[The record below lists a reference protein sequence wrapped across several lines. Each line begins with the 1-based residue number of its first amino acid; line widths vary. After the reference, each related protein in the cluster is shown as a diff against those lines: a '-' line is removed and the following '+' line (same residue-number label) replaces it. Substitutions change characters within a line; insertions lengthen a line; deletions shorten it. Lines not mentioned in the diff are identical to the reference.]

1 MSATQRQT
9 LTETI
14 TGSIYK
20 LPDDKN
26 TRSKYDLLEFDNQKR
41 RSNDFSLNMF
51 KIDDRFNP
59 EKKFGYVRSE
69 VSNKSFWVRSTL
81 VRTEGSIISHK
92 QQDAIEP
99 ILKDFL
105 KKHNVVSTKLDL
117 RIQKDEISKQ
127 FDVLKEWKEIWNE
140 YGLERPN
147 DLTISHAETVIE
159 MLLDLIIS
167 TDDRFIT
174 PFISGDGDGN
184 VTAIWYNQKRQLHL
198 KIGENDVEYFKVWG
212 TNINTEMEV
221 DFLKFEHCLELW
233 KWLIN
238 G

>member
-1 MSATQRQT
+1 MPTTQTQT
-9 LTETI
+9 LAKATI
-14 TGSIYK
+14 GSIYE
-20 LPDDKN
+20 LLDDKN
-26 TRSKYDLLEFDNQKR
+26 TRFKYDLLEFENQKR
-41 RSNDFSLNMF
+41 RPQDFFLNM
-51 KIDDRFNP
+51 IDDKFNP
-59 EKKFGYVRSE
+59 QKKMGYNRHE
-69 VSNKSFWVRSTL
+69 VSNKSFWEHMTPIN
-81 VRTEGSIISHK
+81 RTRDPIISYK
-92 QQDAIEP
+92 QQDTIKR
-99 ILKDFL
+99 IFKDLL
-105 KKHNVVSTKLDL
+105 KKPNVVSSKLDL
-117 RIQKDEISKQ
+117 RIQQDEISKQ
-127 FDVLKEWKEIWNE
+127 FDVVKEWKESWSE
-140 YGLERPN
+140 HGLEKPN

-159 MLLDLIIS
+159 TLLSLIIS
-167 TDDRFIT
+167 ADYRFIT